1 MNGEQEAI
9 ALVPPAA
16 FGSGEVTAPQKVAVI
31 AGTASALV
39 TIPAGVGWITV
50 TSDQDMSMRYGT
62 AATIADGSASDWP
75 VWGKYY
81 QHFWLGKL
89 DQPTSIKFFG
99 GSSGG
104 SAWVYASSK

>member
-1 MNGEQEAI
+1 MNAEQEAI

-16 FGSGEVTAPQKVAVI
+16 FGSGEVTAPQKVAVS

-50 TSDQDMSMRYGT
+50 TSDVDMGMRYGS

-75 VWGKYY
+75 AWGKTY
-81 QHFWLGKL
+81 QNFWLGKL
-89 DQPTSIKFFG
+89 DQATSIKFFG
-99 GSSGG
+99 GSASGT
-104 SAWVYASSK
+104 AWVYASSK